1 MFEVSGLSKKDIQEE
16 YEDLVFRKVMAIY
29 VENESKQIL
38 AEIKAEKESNNE
50 PVDTKVVEKLYDKKE
65 RRENLSILWKYSK
78 KVVSFA
84 AMIVFVAIISLS
96 SAVVAFAD
104 VRESVAE
111 YLYYYLTYKDN
122 RLYTEVGVGEQS
134 GFVDKEIYTWDRAY
148 APTYIPEGFVLDEVY
163 DLDLLKIVNYVCD
176 EKYVSFSQLTGDTIY
191 ADTEE
196 ADKIKDVKIGN
207 SKGLLI
213 VKKELISIYWSIGDT
228 LLEVSGNIDEGE
240 IIEIAK
246 NIKII
251 K

>member
-84 AMIVFVAIISLS
+84 AMIVFAAIVSLS

-104 VRESVAE
+104 VREAVVDVI
-111 YLYYYLTYKDN
+111 YQLLYEDN
-122 RLYTEVGVGEQS
+122 ERYTSIEFGES
-134 GFVDKEIYTWDRAY
+134 LGFVNPEIFDWEGAY
-148 APTYIPEGFVLDEVY
+148 APTYLPEGFVISNSY
-163 DLDLLKIVNYVCD
+163 KS
-176 EKYVSFSQLTGDTIY
+176 VSQQVIDY
-191 ADTEE
+191 AYNENFITFIQAQNTKVQVDTENAE
-196 ADKIKDVKIGN
+196 SIKELIIGN
-207 SKGLLI
+207 SRGLI
-213 VKKELISIYWSIGDT
+213 VVKDGITCVTWNIGET
-228 LLEVSGNIDEGE
+228 TMQLVSDAETSE
-240 IIEIAK
+240 IIRMAEG
-246 NIKII
+246 IKIF